1 MEIIK
6 CDILI
11 ENCVLMTENYDF
23 LVDVAIAVKEGKII
37 AIGKELGQYYYAQDR
52 IDASNKLAMPGLIDG
67 HTHLSQQLLRG
78 MISDEYPIIYQRFN
92 LPLESKLTKEDV
104 ELSVKLGCLEMIRA
118 GTTAFA
124 DAGSTHMEEFVNAVE
139 ESGLRATVTR
149 ATSDKGDSLPSNMI
163 ESTKNGLKESE
174 SFFKSYHNRGVGRIK
189 AWFQF
194 RTLATCSD
202 ELIVGLSDLARQY
215 QTGIHTHISEYSE
228 SVLYALQT
236 HQMREI
242 EYLDHLG
249 VMGENLLAAHCLL
262 ISENDIHILKR
273 RKTKVVHCPRSNLG
287 KVVSK
292 TPSLLSHGVS
302 VGIGTDG
309 TAHSGLSIF
318 RELTAFRH
326 SQIVTNGV
334 PYLDYEVMN
343 SRKLIELATMG
354 SARALMQEDEI
365 GSLRVGK
372 KADIIL
378 VDLAKPHI
386 TPTHNLLNTLTEAVG
401 TGDISDMI
409 VDGKVLMRNYEIKT
423 LDEEKIMCESGKV
436 IPRINHINGWTP
448 KSLMGVKAI
457 ERQPL

>member
-1 MEIIK
+1 MNPLA
-6 CDILI
+6 CDLLI
-11 ENCVLMTENYDF
+11 EHAVLMTEDYSF
-23 LVDVAIAVKEGKII
+23 LVDTTLVVNDGII
-37 AIGKELGQYYYAQDR
+37 VAIGKDVAKQYQAKEC

-92 LPLESKLTKEDV
+92 LPLESKLTKENV
-104 ELSVKLGCLEMIRA
+104 ALSVKLGCLEMMRS

-124 DAGSTHMEEFVNAVE
+124 DAGSTYMEQFIDAVE

-149 ATSDKGDSLPSNMI
+149 ATSDRGDFLPSNMI
-163 ESTKNGLKESE
+163 DSTKDGIKESE
-174 SFFKSYHNRGVGRIK
+174 RFFKDFNNRGNGRIK

-194 RTLATCSD
+194 RTLASCSD

-215 QTGIHTHISEYSE
+215 STGIHTHISEYSE
-228 SVLYALQT
+228 SVLYSLQT
-236 HQMREI
+236 HNMREI
-242 EYLDHLG
+242 EYLDHLN

-262 ISENDIHILKR
+262 ISENDINILAR
-273 RKTKVVHCPRSNLG
+273 SKTKVVHCPRSNLG
-287 KVVSK
+287 KAVSK
-292 TPSLLSHGVS
+292 TPALLSHGVS

-334 PYLDYEVMN
+334 PYLDYDVMN
-343 SRKLIELATMG
+343 SRKLIDLATMG
-354 SARALMQEDEI
+354 SARALMQEEEI

-378 VDLAKPHI
+378 IDLAKPHI
-386 TPTHNLLNTLTEAVG
+386 TPTHNMLNTLTESVG

-409 VDGKVLMRNYEIKT
+409 VDGQILMRNYKIMT
-423 LDEEKIMCESGKV
+423 LDEEKIMYEAGKV
-436 IPRINHINGWTP
+436 IGRINNINGWTP
-448 KSLMGVKAI
+448 ESLVGLREI
-457 ERQPL
+457 NR